1 MSITIA
7 PITSIEECREIEW
20 LQAEIWESTQLE
32 VAPDHLVWTIAKEG
46 GVVLLARNEKGEPIG
61 FAYGIVALT
70 ADKHLKLASHQ
81 AGVLAA
87 YHDQNIG
94 HQLKLAQRE
103 IALQSG
109 FDLITWTFDPL
120 QGRNARFNL
129 RKLGAVATS
138 YLRDLYGRMRDE
150 LNQGLPS
157 DRFKVEWWL
166 STEHVLKR
174 ITGSSPERW
183 LPAPICPVINP
194 ARLVNGLLT
203 PPDSYNLS
211 ETNLC
216 LVEIP
221 DDIQYLKEAV
231 PELALQWRLHTRQ
244 VFEALFEQ
252 SYTAIDL
259 LRREGRNYYLFQKD
273 WKKH

>member
-1 MSITIA
+1 MSI
-7 PITSIEECREIEW
+7 SIKPVKTVEECRILEQ
-20 LQAEIWESTQLE
+20 LQLEIWGSSKLE
-32 VAPDHLVWTIAKEG
+32 VVPDHLLLTIAKEG
-46 GVVLLARNEKGEPIG
+46 GVVLLARTEDGTPIG
-61 FAYGIVALT
+61 FAYGFVGLT
-70 ADKHLKLASHQ
+70 DDHRPKLASHQ
-81 AGVLAA
+81 AGVLPA
-87 YHDQNIG
+87 YQDQG
-94 HQLKLAQRE
+94 LGYRLKLTQRE
-103 IALQSG
+103 ATLTLG
-109 FDLITWTFDPL
+109 LDLITWTFDPL